1 MTGVQTCALPIYTGW
16 QPNNLTAQAL
26 TVLAPSMQERTEIL
40 NDLKPLVDW
49 VFEEIIPE
57 ETNEKEI
64 KKIAKAMHVSEVP
77 MVLDLVIEGLRNCQ
91 WDEES
96 IEQVISEAGES
107 LQAKSQVP
115 VRIAVT
121 GRRIGLPLY
130 KPMAI
135 LDRSLA
141 LSRLVD
147 ARSKLA

>member
-1 MTGVQTCALPIYTGW
+1 
-16 QPNNLTAQAL
+16 
-26 TVLAPSMQERTEIL
+26 
-40 NDLKPLVDW
+40 
-49 VFEEIIPE
+49 
-57 ETNEKEI
+57 
-64 KKIAKAMHVSEVP
+64 MHVSEVP